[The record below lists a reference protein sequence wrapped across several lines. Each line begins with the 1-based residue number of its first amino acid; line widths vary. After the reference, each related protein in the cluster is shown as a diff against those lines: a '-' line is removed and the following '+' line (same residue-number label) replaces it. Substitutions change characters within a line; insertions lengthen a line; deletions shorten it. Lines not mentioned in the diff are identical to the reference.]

1 LSKNQKR
8 ESLLTQNGL
17 EVADGFLPPV
27 DSIYWVLA
35 LGSEIDQYRMEEK
48 RSQVFGQSEKRR
60 PWLVLRFR
68 GTYQAVAI
76 PKATVP
82 FRWIPDEQL
91 VLHIPHI
98 HKKTCGSL
106 NLEAKI
112 ECNVEL
118 VRRIDSRKL
127 VSESIGNL
135 SNRSITPIYLCNLE
149 RKEVISKVLEV
160 LDLQNFKYKIER
172 Q

>member
-1 LSKNQKR
+1 MLRQTS
-8 ESLLTQNGL
+8 L
-17 EVADGFLPPV
+17 EVVEGFLPPV
-27 DSIYWVLA
+27 ESIYWVLA
-35 LGSEIDQYRMEEK
+35 VGSEIDQFRLEER
-48 RSQVFGQSEKRR
+48 RSQISGQKEKQR
-60 PWLVLRFR
+60 PWLVLRFS

-91 VLHIPHI
+91 VLHNPHI
-98 HKKTCGSL
+98 HKKICGSL
-106 NLEAKI
+106 NLQAKI

-127 VSESIGNL
+127 ISESIGNL
-135 SNRSITPIYLCNLE
+135 SNRLITPIYLCNLE
-149 RKEVISKVLEV
+149 KLEVISKVLEV
-160 LDLQNFKYKIER
+160 LDLQNFKYKTER